1 MSVRGPLA
9 CHVLRRRTLY
19 VTALSER
26 SERDN
31 GRTACIRRLLASRM
45 PGPAPMCFTGSVI
58 DRSAA
63 LLKQKTPGFFA
74 AVLSEVSTRFLL
86 LRRGAALCHTCGES
100 SLAEGVLEP
109 HWLPL
114 DQLLSAGV
122 RLELPADAVAID
134 GHDISA
140 VTGTSITVLLGHV
153 SAEANDGAGAGWR
166 VAVEWGKQSD
176 SKAEALLQMVESRC
190 EQLAWCG
197 GRELYHRLRWTDAA
211 AVGHAICATGWHL
224 KALHCGISGQKTVP
238 IEAGAKRSSVDSRTS
253 RTYPRIDPCCI
264 MLVVSEDR
272 SRCLLSHPK
281 RLRSGVW
288 TCLAGFID
296 SCESVEE
303 AVRRETM
310 EEAGIVVGD
319 VELVSSQPWPLGR
332 GGAELMIACK
342 AVARSSK
349 IAVGDT
355 TEYAS
360 LDDVRWFSRPEA
372 GQMLAAAREAY
383 LHNAPFAQ
391 MRRQQHLAPEQREA
405 RDNDH
410 TAPHPQPDT
419 LLTPGPYAV
428 AYHLIKDW
436 IDEDVSS
443 AVVRENKHSLDS
455 GSTAH
460 AAGQTRE
467 EATFTT
473 ATRLGEAACLF
484 VSGAAAA
491 SGLWIASMHQ
501 GG

>member
-1 MSVRGPLA
+1 
-9 CHVLRRRTLY
+9 
-19 VTALSER
+19 
-26 SERDN
+26 
-31 GRTACIRRLLASRM
+31 M
-45 PGPAPMCFTGSVI
+45 PGAAPMCFTGSVI

-63 LLKQKTPGFFA
+63 LLKQKSPDFFA
-74 AVLSEVSTRFLL
+74 AVLSEASTRFLL
-86 LRRGAALCHTCGES
+86 LRSGAALCRCGDP
-100 SLAEGVLEP
+100 SLAEGVVEP
-109 HWLPL
+109 YWLPL
-114 DQLLSAGV
+114 AQVLSAGV
-122 RLELPADAVAID
+122 RLELPADVAAID
-134 GHDISA
+134 GHDIRA
-140 VTGTSITVLLGHV
+140 ITGTSITVLLGHV
-153 SAEANDGAGAGWR
+153 SAEADSAGAGWR
-166 VAVEWGKQSD
+166 VAVEWGKQPD
-176 SKAEALLQMVESRC
+176 AVADALLQTVSSQGGG
-190 EQLAWCG
+190 EQLSWCG
-197 GRELYHRLRWTDAA
+197 GRELYHRLQWTDAA

-238 IEAGAKRSSVDSRTS
+238 IEAGAKRSSIDGKTS

-310 EEAGIVVGD
+310 EEAGILVGA

-360 LDDVRWFSRPEA
+360 MDDVRWFSRPEA
-372 GQMLAAAREAY
+372 DLMLAAAREAY
-383 LHNAPFAQ
+383 QHNAPFAQ
-391 MRRQQHLAPEQREA
+391 MQRQQHLSAEQREM
-405 RDNDH
+405 RDTDH
-410 TAPHPQPDT
+410 TAQHPKPDT

-436 IDEDVSS
+436 VEEEDTSPQLAMS
-443 AVVRENKHSLDS
+443 DIHHSPHS
-455 GSTAH
+455 G
-460 AAGQTRE
+460 
-467 EATFTT
+467 TT
-473 ATRLGEAACLF
+473 ALCGQSSETVYFREAACYF
-484 VSGAAAA
+484 VAGAVAA
-491 SGLWIASMHQ
+491 SVLWTHV
-501 GG
+501 